1 MRIAFIG
8 DLQYWKAEI
17 ENLEYKMK
25 QVAAHKPDLAIVMGD
40 FGGSKMRS
48 VEGLCETK
56 EYVDLIGCPWQA
68 IMGNHDVEYNE
79 EYMYDYDPVATFREV
94 FEKEP
99 YSATVIDGVLLL
111 CVSIERQ
118 PLEGLRTIHAVY
130 VSDKQYEWVRE
141 QLKKH
146 EGMPT
151 ILVTHAHM
159 AGAGIRCDR
168 PLHTSATDT
177 YLEQTFKPERWQ
189 ALVREFPQIK
199 AWCSAHLHMGHGY
212 DSAITYRDGVM
223 HISCGVMTCCT
234 RDESCNTRIIDI
246 KDGKLTVYTL
256 DHTNGKELIW
266 DATLDLTG
274 KEVPTGRFYTPK
286 KGEILVGAEDKPTA
300 VYKHPHLDRY
310 YVATEED
317 FLWEYDGSLW
327 DFTGTIAY
335 KRKVKNLSASADRLY
350 IEFED
355 GETVSIDPASR
366 KRWQYTDHINQDNRK
381 ESKMKGAT
389 LSALPY
395 TTYTAK
401 EGVYIS
407 FECPQSQK
415 CL

>member
-1 MRIAFIG
+1 MKIAFIG

-48 VEGLCETK
+48 VEGLEETK
-56 EYVDLIGCPWQA
+56 YHVDLIGCPWQA

-79 EYMYDYDPVATFREV
+79 EYMYNYDPVATFREV
-94 FEKEP
+94 FGKEP
-99 YSATVIDGVLLL
+99 YSATVTDGVLVL
-111 CVSIERQ
+111 CITIERQ
-118 PLEGLRTIHAVY
+118 PLDTLRTIHAVY
-130 VSDKQYEWVRE
+130 VSDEQYEWARE

-159 AGAGIRCDR
+159 AGCGIRCDR

-189 ALVREFPQIK
+189 ALTKEFPQIK

-246 KDGKLTVYTL
+246 QDGKMFVLTL
-256 DHTNGKELIW
+256 DHNKDENLML
-266 DATLDLTG
+266 DACLDLNSNNPP
-274 KEVPTGRFYTPK
+274 KGRYYLPK
-286 KGEILVGAEDKPTA
+286 KGEILVGSDDKPTA
-300 VYKHPHLDRY
+300 VYKHPYLDRY
-310 YVATEED
+310 YIATEND
-317 FLWEYDGSLW
+317 LLWEYDGALW

-335 KRKVKNLSASADRLY
+335 GEKTKSLSADSNRLY
-350 IEFED
+350 IEFGD
-355 GETVSIDPASR
+355 GEIVSLDPHSR
-366 KRWQYTDHINQDNRK
+366 KRWQYTDHINRESRPEESLKGEMLETIPFTTFRK
-381 ESKMKGAT
+381 
-389 LSALPY
+389 
-395 TTYTAK
+395 K
-401 EGVYIS
+401 EGLYVKFI
-407 FECPQSQK
+407 
-415 CL
+415 